1 MQVYVW
7 SAIPNLPLSGVW
19 PAPDLAWSRSQA
31 VEHNFKQVVPG
42 VEGKILNER
51 PQVFEAGLAR
61 GQLGAQRPIAL
72 VQAVENGVYQIGQE
86 DQGSQYGGQMR
97 LAMAV
102 VVLEVV
108 ALSLKETLIYS
119 NHTNYA

>member
-1 MQVYVW
+1 M
-7 SAIPNLPLSGVW
+7 
-19 PAPDLAWSRSQA
+19 
-31 VEHNFKQVVPG
+31 
-42 VEGKILNER
+42 
-51 PQVFEAGLAR
+51 FEAGLAR
-61 GQLGAQRPIAL
+61 GQLDAQRPIAL

-86 DQGSQYGGQMR
+86 DQGCQYGGQMR

-119 NHTNYA
+119 NHTEYT